1 MDFTQFTM
9 DSNPTYMLLKRSI
22 FMGLLTVV
30 AGYLASM
37 IVKPIL
43 KVDLPEVCKQW
54 NKKYLME
61 VSLFFT
67 GFILYF
73 GIKYLNV
80 RY

>member
-1 MDFTQFTM
+1 M

-22 FMGLLTVV
+22 FMGLCAII

-37 IVKPIL
+37 IVKPIF

-61 VSLFFT
+61 ASLFMT

-73 GIKYLNV
+73 ALKYFNI